1 MYQSKS
7 QKYSHK
13 ALKISKF
20 DIALQT
26 EYEKKKT
33 KKALN
38 NLHKMQVQFNTAGTR
53 STANAFNRS

>member
-26 EYEKKKT
+26 EYEKKNEKSI
-33 KKALN
+33 K
-38 NLHKMQVQFNTAGTR
+38 QFAQNAGTVQH
-53 STANAFNRS
+53 SWDKVYSKCFQ

>member
-26 EYEKKKT
+26 EYEKK
-33 KKALN
+33 ALN